1 MLPFD
6 KRKRRQKRLLFLT
19 YSVIGLLFAGI
30 LVFFAFTLYS
40 SHETST
46 TPSSSSSSSSKV
58 THRSSTSVSSSSTS
72 SSSSVAEEVIEA
84 KNTLERQYSVLS
96 DDEMKEV
103 KSSLSAAME
112 YLDSIKGNSSSMNL
126 TVDNYLSITDKTSA
140 QTILTIMHASYVF
153 DADSVQAFKSNSE
166 GVYQFVFEMKKASDN
181 TEVAVAGNYVVN
193 TKQIELDN
201 VFGVPTGIMN

>member
-6 KRKRRQKRLLFLT
+6 KRRRRQKRLLLLT
-19 YSVIGLLFAGI
+19 YSVIGLLFIGI
-30 LVFFAFTLYS
+30 LAFFAFTLYS

-46 TPSSSSSSSSKV
+46 TPSSSSSSSKT

-72 SSSSVAEEVIEA
+72 SSSSEAEEVTEA

-96 DDEMKEV
+96 DDETKDV
-103 KSSLSAAME
+103 KSSLSTAME
-112 YLDSIKGNSSSMNL
+112 YLDSIKDDSSSMNL
-126 TVDNYLSITDKTSA
+126 TIDNYLSITDKTSA
-140 QTILTIMHASYVF
+140 QTILTMLHASYVF
-153 DADSVQAFKSNSE
+153 DADSVQVFKSNSE

-181 TEVAVAGNYVVN
+181 TEIAVTGNYVVN
-193 TKQIELDN
+193 TKQIELVN